1 MQTVRS
7 FVGMDV
13 HKETISISVAEDG
26 RNGPVR
32 FLGVIPNAADDVA
45 KMAKRLSKHGE
56 LDFCYEASGC
66 GYGIHRQ
73 LTALGHKCIVVAPS
87 MIPRK
92 PGERIKTDRR
102 DSEKL
107 AILHRSGDL
116 TPVWVRDTTHEA
128 LRDLVRARVDASM
141 HLKAVCECCTCASA
155 PLARLRSV
163 YARKPSLPWP
173 RRKYGPKD
181 HSGSLAYDFGRLVW
195 CPLGVAACKHKRPGS
210 LSEPFSTH
218 IKHRQ
223 RTSSGS
229 DWADNVPTLP
239 DNGWAFRIFGSHYR
253 TTNVKS
259 RLGPRGC
266 PRFRR
271 IYSNRNRFC
280 GQFLRHLFGRYSSKD
295 ESSQNLRFLRTNSVG
310 SVLFTEGN

>member
-116 TPVWVRDTTHEA
+116 TPVWVPDTTHEA

-141 HLKAVCECCTCASA
+141 HPRHRLEGTDQAVY
-155 PLARLRSV
+155 SV
-163 YARKPSLPWP
+163 SLH
-173 RRKYGPKD
+173 G
-181 HSGSLAYDFGRLVW
+181 
-195 CPLGVAACKHKRPGS
+195 
-210 LSEPFSTH
+210 
-218 IKHRQ
+218 RQ
-223 RTSSGS
+223 RQE
-229 DWADNVPTLP
+229 AH
-239 DNGWAFRIFGSHYR
+239 R
-253 TTNVKS
+253 
-259 RLGPRGC
+259 C
-266 PRFRR
+266 PRQREAGELQW
-271 IYSNRNRFC
+271 C
-280 GQFLRHLFGRYSSKD
+280 GGWCAVRSSSFASRGRMWPQS
-295 ESSQNLRFLRTNSVG
+295 EHG
-310 SVLFTEGN
+310 G